1 MSVGRG
7 GRSLDTR
14 RPMQIPS
21 NISDDCAD
29 ALVELCFLCLPAVD
43 PDELAGF
50 IGAILRIA
58 EAEVLRGV
66 AEEQQRWNEKVR
78 TQWPC

>member
-1 MSVGRG
+1 
-7 GRSLDTR
+7 
-14 RPMQIPS
+14 MQIPS

-43 PDELAGF
+43 PDELARF
-50 IGAILRIA
+50 IEAILRIA
-58 EAEVLRGV
+58 EREVIWAV
-66 AEEQQRWNEKVR
+66 AQERQRWHEKVR

>member
-1 MSVGRG
+1 ME
-7 GRSLDTR
+7 
-14 RPMQIPS
+14 IPS

-58 EAEVLRGV
+58 ECEVLRAV
-66 AEEQQRWNEKVR
+66 AEERRRASEQMTRQSWN
-78 TQWPC
+78 